1 MGPNPNPNPR
11 PRPRPSPSYD
21 SAPPQPRWGDAQQ
34 IAELLTLRAAR
45 GFDTITA
52 SDVLYYPPA
61 TYRALAQTIR
71 ALSAADGAVV
81 LSYRVRHGD
90 EHGFIDLL
98 TAADATDGT
107 PPLFECVHRGAPRG
121 SGRLGGG
128 ARGGRE
134 QRQVGHRAS
143 SRTVV
148 KCVLAV
154 ALLKSTPRL
163 SLRPSSPW
171 V

>member
-1 MGPNPNPNPR
+1 MGASPNPNPNPR
-11 PRPRPSPSYD
+11 PRPSPSHE
-21 SAPPQPRWGDAQQ
+21 SAPPQPRWGDAEQ

-90 EHGFIDLL
+90 EHGFVDLL
-98 TAADATDGT
+98 TAADAADGR
-107 PPLFECVHRGAPRG
+107 PPLFECVHRGTA
-121 SGRLGGG
+121 G
-128 ARGGRE
+128 ADASAEDRE
-134 QRQVGHRAS
+134 GAAGKDKW
-143 SRTVV
+143 VV
-148 KCVLAV
+148 E
-154 ALLKSTPRL
+154 
-163 SLRPSSPW
+163 LRRVRS
-171 V
+171 